1 MSKEPESHN
10 EPEYLDGKEQ
20 RIDQMVWGSK
30 SLAHVV
36 SKAARQSL
44 QNLNQVIVRTLH
56 TAFRTISSK
65 TKLCIVWFASKKN
78 FSKG

>member
-1 MSKEPESHN
+1 MNKEPESQN
-10 EPEYLDGKEQ
+10 EPEYSDGKEQ

-56 TAFRTISSK
+56 TAFSTMSSK
-65 TKLCIVWFASKKN
+65 TKLCTVRFASKKN
-78 FSKG
+78 FSIR